1 LINPPMNPS
10 LRTISSALAIRSRV
24 FSVAL
29 SAALL
34 FCCVPSLIGQSITVR
49 VLNARSGRPLAR
61 QSVMIS
67 WPDTL
72 DKTVVNLGSDGTGTL
87 DLAGRSEFGMLP
99 GPRSDKEPNS
109 LAYIDCNG
117 FSMVRVDGVLSRGLV
132 SANLCSSKVSA
143 KVKPGEVVFWGAPL
157 HWWESDSVRD
167 R

>member
-1 LINPPMNPS
+1 MKFCS
-10 LRTISSALAIRSRV
+10 L
-24 FSVAL
+24 SVVAAAL
-29 SAALL
+29 S
-34 FCCVPSLIGQSITVR
+34 FCSASALIGQSITVR

-61 QSVMIS
+61 QSVTIS

-72 DKTVVNLGSDGTGTL
+72 HKTVVNLGPDGTAKL

-109 LAYIDCNG
+109 LSYIDCND
-117 FSMVRVDGVLSRGLV
+117 FAKVRTRDVLSRGLV
-132 SANLCSSKVSA
+132 TANRCSSKISA
-143 KVKPGEVVFWGAPL
+143 EVKPGEVVFWGVPL

>member
-1 LINPPMNPS
+1 MKLSIRTSAVRFCS
-10 LRTISSALAIRSRV
+10 LG
-24 FSVAL
+24 VAL

-34 FCCVPSLIGQSITVR
+34 FCGVSSAIGQSITVR

-61 QSVMIS
+61 QSITIS

-72 DKTVVNLGSDGTGTL
+72 DKTVVNLGPDGTGKL

-99 GPRSDKEPNS
+99 GPRSAKEPNS
-109 LAYIDCNG
+109 IAYIDCND
-117 FSMVRVDGVLSRGLV
+117 FSAVRVDDVLNRGLV
-132 SANLCSSKVSA
+132 TANRCSSKVSA
-143 KVKPGEVVFWGAPL
+143 KVKPGEVVFWGVPL